1 MKSCIDAQ
9 QLEIFPLFQPVT
21 TIKPTTKFT
30 FIDLFSGIGGF
41 RIPLEELGGI
51 CLML

>member
-9 QLEIFPLFQPVT
+9 QLELFQLLQPAT
-21 TIKPTTKFT
+21 TIKTTTTKFT

-41 RIPLEELGGI
+41 RIPLEQHRW
-51 CLML
+51 